1 MARTPHTAP
10 DALSPYVRR
19 VLAPN
24 ANYMTGPGTNTWLIG
39 DSDIC
44 VIDPGPND
52 AKHVDSIIAAAG
64 RKKIRSIL
72 LTHTHSDHAPGAAL
86 LAKKT
91 GAPILADPTRQR
103 GVRLDGRLLDGAV
116 VEGSGFSLVALHT
129 PGHAPNHLCFWLEQ
143 EGALFTGDNIL
154 DGMWSVIS
162 PNRGGD
168 MAEYIASLKRMRSLR
183 AEWIAPGHGQRIEDP
198 RFRINE
204 YLQHR
209 RKREKQILRCLGRGP
224 STIAEIVNELYSELA
239 APLRPVAGRQVHAHL
254 LKLRN
259 EGSVIGSSARTKWS
273 LS

>member
-1 MARTPHTAP
+1 MARTHHTSP
-10 DALSPYVRR
+10 DVVSPSVRR

-24 ANYMTGPGTNTWLIG
+24 ANFMTGPGTNTWLVG

-52 AKHVDSIIAAAG
+52 TKHIDSIIAAAG
-64 RKKIRSIL
+64 RRNIRSIL

-91 GAPILADPTRQR
+91 GAPVLAYPTRQK
-103 GVRLDGRLLDGAV
+103 GVRLDGRLLDRAI
-116 VEGSGFSLVALHT
+116 VEGSGFSLIALHT

-168 MAEYIASLKRMRSLR
+168 MAQYFASLKRMRSLS
-183 AEWIAPGHGQRIEDP
+183 AEWIAPGHGQRIANP
-198 RFRINE
+198 RLRINE

-209 RKREKQILRCLGRGP
+209 RKREKQILRCLVNGP
-224 STIAEIVNELYSELA
+224 STIAGIVKELYAEVA

-254 LKLRN
+254 IKLRE
-259 EGSVIGSSARTKWS
+259 EGRVAGSSARTKWS
-273 LS
+273 LN